1 LFFGFVII
9 LKITKMTV
17 KKSERLI
24 VKFITNQAS
33 QEEIEALTEWLKEDE
48 NQLVFKDFVK
58 TNYAIDT
65 AVNNFDS
72 TEVRKQLS
80 ERIRKENNVFYK
92 RRFSS
97 YYKYA
102 AILIV
107 ALGGFYFYK
116 NSTTAIQSKQNVI
129 IPREDEIV
137 LQLGDESQNLDPN
150 EARTITDKD
159 GNVIGKQEKDRLVYT
174 KAYAKGALVY
184 NTIKIPYGKK
194 FEVQL
199 SDGTLV
205 HLNAGTSLRYPVQFV
220 KNQNRQVYLLGEAFF
235 EVEKDKEHP
244 FDVNTQNVNVEVLGT
259 KFNVDTYSENPRT
272 DVVLVEG
279 KVSLYKDQKTKEN
292 QVYLKP
298 GEKGSNERGQSEIT
312 TEQVNTEY
320 YTAWIKGSLV
330 FKNASF
336 DYIIKKLE
344 RRYNVTFINKNKVLG
359 KEIFNARFD
368 NEPIEVVLKYFSDSY
383 AIDYIIDR
391 DKITIK

>member
-1 LFFGFVII
+1 
-9 LKITKMTV
+9 MTV

-33 QEEIEALTEWLKEDE
+33 QEEIEKLTEWLKEDE
-48 NQLVFKDFVK
+48 NQIVFKDFVK

-65 AVNNFDS
+65 AMNNFDS

-80 ERIRKENNVFYK
+80 QRIQNENNVFVK

-116 NSTTAIQSKQNVI
+116 NSEPSNSKQNVV

-137 LQLGDESQNLDPN
+137 LQLGNESQTLDPK
-150 EARTITDKD
+150 EARNVTDKD
-159 GNVIGKQEKDRLVYT
+159 GNVIGKQEKNRLVYN
-174 KAYAKGALVY
+174 KAYSEGELVY
-184 NTIKIPYGKK
+184 NILRIPYGKK

-205 HLNAGTSLRYPVQFV
+205 HLNAGTSFRYPVQFV
-220 KNQNRQVYLLGEAFF
+220 KNQNRQVYLLGEGYF
-235 EVEKDKEHP
+235 EVEKDKQHP
-244 FDVNTQNVNVEVLGT
+244 FMINTQNVNVEVLGT
-259 KFNVDTYSENPRT
+259 KFNVDTYTDNIST

-279 KVSLYKDQKTKEN
+279 KVSLYKDQKAKEN
-292 QVYLKP
+292 PVYLKP
-298 GEKGSNERGQSEIT
+298 GEKGSAEKSRSEIKI
-312 TEQVNTEY
+312 EQVNTDY
-320 YTAWIKGSLV
+320 YTAWVKGSLV

-336 DYIIKKLE
+336 DDIIKKLE
-344 RRYNVTFINKNKVLG
+344 RHYNVTFINRNKMLG

-383 AIDYIIDR
+383 AINYDIDR
-391 DKITIK
+391 DRITIK

>member
-1 LFFGFVII
+1 
-9 LKITKMTV
+9 MTV

-65 AVNNFDS
+65 ALNNFDS
-72 TEVRKQLS
+72 TEVKKQLS

-298 GEKGSNERGQSEIT
+298 GEKGSNERGQLEIT

-336 DYIIKKLE
+336 DDIIKKLE

>member
-1 LFFGFVII
+1 
-9 LKITKMTV
+9 MTV

-33 QEEIEALTEWLKEDE
+33 QEEIEKLTEWLKEDE
-48 NQLVFKDFVK
+48 NQIVFKDFVK

-65 AVNNFDS
+65 AMNNFDS

-80 ERIRKENNVFYK
+80 QRIQNENNVFAK

-107 ALGGFYFYK
+107 ALGVFYFYK
-116 NSTTAIQSKQNVI
+116 NSEPSHSKQNVV

-137 LQLGDESQNLDPN
+137 LQLGNESQTLDPN
-150 EARTITDKD
+150 EARNVTDKD
-159 GNVIGKQEKDRLVYT
+159 GNVIGKQEKNRLVYN
-174 KAYAKGALVY
+174 KAYSEGELVY
-184 NTIKIPYGKK
+184 NILRIPYGKK

-205 HLNAGTSLRYPVQFV
+205 HLNAGTSFRYPVQFV
-220 KNQNRQVYLLGEAFF
+220 KNQNRQVYLLGEGYF
-235 EVEKDKEHP
+235 EVEKDKQHP
-244 FDVNTQNVNVEVLGT
+244 FMINTQNVNVEVLGT
-259 KFNVDTYSENPRT
+259 KFNVDTYTDNLST

-279 KVSLYKDQKTKEN
+279 KVSLYKDQKAKEN
-292 QVYLKP
+292 PVYLKP
-298 GEKGSNERGQSEIT
+298 GEKGSADKRHSEIKI
-312 TEQVNTEY
+312 EQVNTDY
-320 YTAWIKGSLV
+320 YTAWVKGSLV

-336 DYIIKKLE
+336 DDIIKKLE
-344 RRYNVTFINKNKVLG
+344 RHYNVTFINRNKMLG

-383 AIDYIIDR
+383 AINYDIDR
-391 DKITIK
+391 DRITIK

>member
-1 LFFGFVII
+1 
-9 LKITKMTV
+9 MTE

-33 QEEIEALTEWLKEDE
+33 TDEIEQLTEWLKEDE
-48 NQLVFKDFVK
+48 NQIVFKDFVK

-65 AVNNFDS
+65 ALNSFDS

-80 ERIRKENNVFYK
+80 ERIQKENNVFTK

-102 AILIV
+102 AILII

-116 NSTTAIQSKQNVI
+116 NSGAAQVKQNVI
-129 IPREDEIV
+129 IPRVDEIV
-137 LQLGDESQNLDPN
+137 LQLGNGSSE
-150 EARTITDKD
+150 TIDTSENKNVTDKD
-159 GNVIGKQEKDRLVYT
+159 GNIIGKQEKNRLIYT
-174 KAYAKGALVY
+174 KALAEGELVY
-184 NTIKIPYGKK
+184 NTLKIPYGKK

-199 SDGTLV
+199 SDGTVV

-220 KNQNRQVYLLGEAFF
+220 RNKNRQVYLTGEAYF
-235 EVEKDKEHP
+235 EVSKDKAHP
-244 FDVNTQNVNVEVLGT
+244 FTVNAQEVNVEVLGT
-259 KFNVDTYSENPRT
+259 KFNVDSYNNSEST

-279 KVSLYKDQKTKEN
+279 KVSLYKQQKTN
-292 QVYLKP
+292 QVYLSP
-298 GEKGSNERGQSEIT
+298 GFKGSNLKGENAIK
-312 TEQVNTEY
+312 TEQVNTDY
-320 YTAWIKGSLV
+320 YTAWVKGSLV

-336 DYIIKKLE
+336 AQIIKKLE
-344 RRYNVTFINKNKVLG
+344 RQYNVTFINKNKTLG
-359 KEIFNARFD
+359 KEIFNASFD

-383 AIDYIIDR
+383 KIDYQIDR

>member
-1 LFFGFVII
+1 
-9 LKITKMTV
+9 MTV

-33 QEEIEALTEWLKEDE
+33 HEEIEELTEWLKEEE
-48 NQLVFKDFVK
+48 NQTVFKDFVK

-65 AVNNFDS
+65 TLNTFDS

-80 ERIRKENNVFYK
+80 ERIQKENNVFYK

-107 ALGGFYFYK
+107 AVGGFYFYK
-116 NSTTAIQSKQNVI
+116 NTEKSHSKQNVV

-137 LQLGDESQNLDPN
+137 LQLGNESQNLDPN
-150 EARTITDKD
+150 DDKNITDKN
-159 GNVIGKQEKDRLVYT
+159 GNVIGRQEKDRLVYT
-174 KAYAKGALVY
+174 KAYSGGALVY
-184 NTIKIPYGKK
+184 NTIRIPYGKK

-205 HLNAGTSLRYPVQFV
+205 HLNAGTTLRYPVQFV
-220 KNQNRQVYLLGEAFF
+220 KNQNRQVYLLGEAYF

-259 KFNVDTYSENPRT
+259 KFNVDTYSENTNT

-292 QVYLKP
+292 QVFLKP
-298 GEKGSNERGQSEIT
+298 GEKGSNEKGQFAIT
-312 TEQVNTEY
+312 KEQVNTEY
-320 YTAWIKGSLV
+320 YTAWVKGSLV

-336 DYIIKKLE
+336 EDIIKKLE
-344 RRYNVTFINKNKVLG
+344 RRYNVTFINRNKKLG
-359 KEIFNARFD
+359 REIFNARFD

-383 AIDYIIDR
+383 AIDYNIDR

>member
-1 LFFGFVII
+1 
-9 LKITKMTV
+9 MTV

-33 QEEIEALTEWLKEDE
+33 QEEIEKLTEWLKEDE
-48 NQLVFKDFVK
+48 NKIVFKDFIK

-65 AVNNFDS
+65 VMNTFDS
-72 TEVRKQLS
+72 TEVKKQLS
-80 ERIRKENNVFYK
+80 QRIQKENNVFGK

-116 NSTTAIQSKQNVI
+116 NSEPVQSKQNVV

-137 LQLGDESQNLDPN
+137 LQLGNDSQTLDPN
-150 EARTITDKD
+150 EARNVTDKD
-159 GNVIGKQEKDRLVYT
+159 GNVIGKQEKNRLVYN
-174 KAYAKGALVY
+174 KAYSEGKLVY
-184 NTIKIPYGKK
+184 NIIRIPYGKK

-205 HLNAGTSLRYPVQFV
+205 HLNAGTSLRYPLQFI
-220 KNQNRQVYLLGEAFF
+220 KNKNRQVYLLGEAYF
-235 EVEKDKEHP
+235 EVEKDKTHP
-244 FDVNTQNVNVEVLGT
+244 FIVNTQNINVEVLGT
-259 KFNVDTYSENPRT
+259 QFNVDTYTENIST
-272 DVVLVEG
+272 DVVLAEG
-279 KVSLYKDQKTKEN
+279 KVSLYKDQKTRETP
-292 QVYLKP
+292 VYLKP
-298 GEKGSNERGQSEIT
+298 GEKGSVVKNHSEIKI
-312 TEQVNTEY
+312 EQVNTDY
-320 YTAWIKGSLV
+320 YTAWVKGSLV

-336 DYIIKKLE
+336 EDIIKKLE
-344 RRYNVTFINKNKVLG
+344 RHYNVTFINRNKILG

-391 DKITIK
+391 DRITIK

>member
-1 LFFGFVII
+1 
-9 LKITKMTV
+9 MTV

-33 QEEIEALTEWLKEDE
+33 QEEIEKLTEWLKEDE
-48 NQLVFKDFVK
+48 NQIVFKDFVK

-65 AVNNFDS
+65 AMNNFDS

-80 ERIRKENNVFYK
+80 QRIQNENNVFAK

-107 ALGGFYFYK
+107 ALGGFYLYK
-116 NSTTAIQSKQNVI
+116 NSESSPSKQNVV

-137 LQLGDESQNLDPN
+137 LQLGNESQTLDPN
-150 EARTITDKD
+150 EARNVTDKN
-159 GNVIGKQEKDRLVYT
+159 GNIIGKQEKNRLVYN
-174 KAYAKGALVY
+174 KAYSEGELIY
-184 NTIKIPYGKK
+184 NVLRIPYGKK

-205 HLNAGTSLRYPVQFV
+205 HLNAGTSFRYPVQFV
-220 KNQNRQVYLLGEAFF
+220 KNQNRQVYLLGEGYF
-235 EVEKDKEHP
+235 EVEKDKQHP
-244 FDVNTQNVNVEVLGT
+244 FMINTQNVNVEVLGT
-259 KFNVDTYSENPRT
+259 KFNVDTYTENIST

-279 KVSLYKDQKTKEN
+279 KVSLYKDQKAKEN
-292 QVYLKP
+292 PVYLKP
-298 GEKGSNERGQSEIT
+298 GEKGSTIKSRSEIKI
-312 TEQVNTEY
+312 EQVNTDY
-320 YTAWIKGSLV
+320 YTAWVKGSLV

-336 DYIIKKLE
+336 NDIIKKLE
-344 RRYNVTFINKNKVLG
+344 RHYNVTFINRNKMLG

>member
-1 LFFGFVII
+1 
-9 LKITKMTV
+9 MTV
-17 KKSERLI
+17 KKSERLM

-33 QEEIEALTEWLKEDE
+33 QDEIEQLTEWLKDE
-48 NQLVFKDFVK
+48 VNQIEFREFVK

-65 AVNNFDS
+65 TMNKFDS
-72 TEVRKQLS
+72 AELRKELS
-80 ERIRKENNVFYK
+80 ERIQKENNVFYK

-102 AILIV
+102 AILVV

-116 NSTTAIQSKQNVI
+116 NSNVSIEKQNVV
-129 IPREDEIV
+129 IPRQDEIV
-137 LQLGDESQNLDPN
+137 LQVDNNSEEEIDTADTRNL
-150 EARTITDKD
+150 TDKD
-159 GNVIGKQEKDRLVYT
+159 GNIIGRQEKNRLVYN
-174 KAYAKGALVY
+174 KKYAEGKLVY

-199 SDGTLV
+199 SDGTIV
-205 HLNAGTSLRYPVQFV
+205 YLNAGTHLTYPVQFL
-220 KNQNRQVYLLGEAFF
+220 KNQGRKVQLTGEAYF
-235 EVEKDKEHP
+235 EVAKDKAHP
-244 FDVNTQNVNVEVLGT
+244 FTVNTHEVSIEVLGT
-259 KFNVDTYSENPRT
+259 RFNADAYMDNAST

-279 KVSLYKDQKTKEN
+279 KVSLYKGQKTNEN

-298 GEKGSNERGQSEIT
+298 GFKGSNIKGKSKIIT
-312 TEQVNTEY
+312 EEVNTDY
-320 YTAWIKGSLV
+320 YTDWVKGSLV

-336 DYIIKKLE
+336 DDIIKKLE
-344 RRYNVTFINKNKVLG
+344 RRYNVTFINRNKMLG

-383 AIDYIIDR
+383 AIDYNIDK

>member
-1 LFFGFVII
+1 
-9 LKITKMTV
+9 MTV
-17 KKSERLI
+17 KKSEQLI

-33 QEEIEALTEWLKEDE
+33 QDEIELLTEWLKEDE
-48 NQLVFKDFVK
+48 NQIEFKEFVK

-65 AVNNFDS
+65 AMNSFDS
-72 TEVRKQLS
+72 AEVKKQIS
-80 ERIRKENNVFYK
+80 EQIQKEKNVFYK

-102 AILIV
+102 AILVV

-116 NSTTAIQSKQNVI
+116 NSDVSQPKQNVV
-129 IPREDEIV
+129 IPRQDEIV
-137 LQLGDESQNLDPN
+137 LQLSNNSEEEIDTSDTRN
-150 EARTITDKD
+150 ITDKD
-159 GNVIGKQEKDRLVYT
+159 GNIIGRQEKNRLVYN
-174 KAYAKGALVY
+174 KAYAEGKLVY

-205 HLNAGTSLRYPVQFV
+205 HLNAGTQLTYPVQFLKSQGRKV
-220 KNQNRQVYLLGEAFF
+220 QLTGEAYF
-235 EVEKDKEHP
+235 EVAKDKAHP
-244 FDVNTQNVNVEVLGT
+244 FTVNAHEVSVEVLGT
-259 KFNVDTYSENPRT
+259 SFNVDTYMDNTST

-279 KVSLYKDQKTKEN
+279 KVSLYKGQKTNEN

-298 GEKGSNERGQSEIT
+298 GSRGSNIKGQSAIT
-312 TEQVNTEY
+312 VEEVNPDY
-320 YTAWIKGSLV
+320 YTAWVKGDLV
-330 FKNASF
+330 FKNATF
-336 DYIIKKLE
+336 NDIIKKLE
-344 RRYNVTFINKNKVLG
+344 RQYNVTFINRNKMLG

-383 AIDYIIDR
+383 AIDYNIDR

>member
-1 LFFGFVII
+1 
-9 LKITKMTV
+9 MTV

-33 QEEIEALTEWLKEDE
+33 QEEIEQLTEWLKEEE
-48 NQLVFKDFVK
+48 NQIVFKDFIK

-65 AVNNFDS
+65 VLNTFDS
-72 TEVRKQLS
+72 SEVRKKLS
-80 ERIRKENNVFYK
+80 ERIKSENNVFYK

-116 NSTTAIQSKQNVI
+116 NSNNSQAKPNII

-137 LQLGDESQNLDPN
+137 LQLGNESQNLNAND
-150 EARTITDKD
+150 ARNITDKY
-159 GNVIGKQEKDRLVYT
+159 GNVIGRQEKGKLVYA
-174 KAYAKGALVY
+174 KAYSDGALVY
-184 NTIKIPYGKK
+184 NTIRIPYGKK

-205 HLNAGTSLRYPVQFV
+205 HLNAGTSLRYPVQFG

-244 FDVNTQNVNVEVLGT
+244 FNVNTQNINVEVLGT
-259 KFNVDTYSENPRT
+259 KFNVDTYSENIST

-279 KVSLYKDQKTKEN
+279 KVSLYKNQKTRED

-298 GEKGSNERGQSEIT
+298 GDKGSNIKGQSKIAI
-312 TEQVNTEY
+312 EQVNTEY
-320 YTAWIKGSLV
+320 YTAWVKGSLV

-336 DYIIKKLE
+336 DDIIKKLE
-344 RRYNVTFINKNKVLG
+344 RQYNVTFINRNKTLG

-383 AIDYIIDR
+383 KIDYDIDR
-391 DKITIK
+391 DRITIK

>member
-1 LFFGFVII
+1 
-9 LKITKMTV
+9 MTV

-33 QEEIEALTEWLKEDE
+33 QEEIEKLTEWLKEDE
-48 NQLVFKDFVK
+48 NQIVFKDFVK

-65 AVNNFDS
+65 AMNNFDS

-80 ERIRKENNVFYK
+80 QRIQNENNVFAK

-107 ALGGFYFYK
+107 ALGGFYLYK
-116 NSTTAIQSKQNVI
+116 NSESSPSKQNVV

-137 LQLGDESQNLDPN
+137 LQLGNESQTLDPN
-150 EARTITDKD
+150 EARNVIDKN
-159 GNVIGKQEKDRLVYT
+159 GNIIGKQEKNRLVYN
-174 KAYAKGALVY
+174 KAYSEGELVY
-184 NTIKIPYGKK
+184 NILRIPYGKK

-205 HLNAGTSLRYPVQFV
+205 HLNAGTSFRYPVQFV
-220 KNQNRQVYLLGEAFF
+220 KNQNRQVYLLGEGYF
-235 EVEKDKEHP
+235 EVEKDKQHP
-244 FDVNTQNVNVEVLGT
+244 FMINTQNVNVEVLGT
-259 KFNVDTYSENPRT
+259 KFNVDTYTENIST

-279 KVSLYKDQKTKEN
+279 KVSLYKDQKAKEN
-292 QVYLKP
+292 PVYLKA
-298 GEKGSNERGQSEIT
+298 GEKGSTIKSRSEIKI
-312 TEQVNTEY
+312 EQVNTDY
-320 YTAWIKGSLV
+320 YTAWVKGSLV

-336 DYIIKKLE
+336 NDIIKKLE
-344 RRYNVTFINKNKVLG
+344 RHYNVTFINRNKMLG

>member
-1 LFFGFVII
+1 
-9 LKITKMTV
+9 MTV

-33 QEEIEALTEWLKEDE
+33 QEEIEQLTEWLKDEE
-48 NQLVFKDFVK
+48 NQIVFKDFIK
-58 TNYAIDT
+58 TNYAIDAALNT
-65 AVNNFDS
+65 FDS
-72 TEVRKQLS
+72 SEVRKQLS
-80 ERIRKENNVFYK
+80 DRIAKENNVFYK

-116 NSTTAIQSKQNVI
+116 NVSSAPVKQNVI
-129 IPREDEIV
+129 IPRVDEIV
-137 LQLGDESQNLDPN
+137 LQLGNESQNLKAND
-150 EARTITDKD
+150 ARNITDKD
-159 GNVIGKQEKDRLVYT
+159 GNIIGRQEKDRLVYT
-174 KAYAKGALVY
+174 KTYSEGALVY
-184 NTIKIPYGKK
+184 NTIRIPYGKK

-220 KNQNRQVYLLGEAFF
+220 KNQNRQVYLLGEAYF

-244 FDVNTQNVNVEVLGT
+244 FDINTQNVNIEVLGT
-259 KFNVDTYSENPRT
+259 KFNVDTYSENTST

-279 KVSLYKDQKTKEN
+279 KVSMYKDQKTKEN

-298 GEKGSNERGQSEIT
+298 GEKGSNERGQSKIT

-320 YTAWIKGSLV
+320 YTAWVKGSLV

-336 DYIIKKLE
+336 DEIIKKLE
-344 RRYNVTFINKNKVLG
+344 RRYNVTFINRNKTLG

-383 AIDYIIDR
+383 KIDYDIDR
-391 DKITIK
+391 DRITIK

>member
-1 LFFGFVII
+1 
-9 LKITKMTV
+9 MTV

-33 QEEIEALTEWLKEDE
+33 QEEIEQLTEWLKQDE
-48 NQLVFKDFVK
+48 NQIVFKDFVK

-65 AVNNFDS
+65 AMNNFDS

-80 ERIRKENNVFYK
+80 ERIRKENNAFYK

-116 NSTTAIQSKQNVI
+116 NSDTVTKPKQNVV

-137 LQLGDESQNLDPN
+137 LQLGNESQNLKLN
-150 EARTITDKD
+150 EDRNITDKD
-159 GNVIGKQEKDRLVYT
+159 GNVIGRQEKDRLVYT
-174 KAYAKGALVY
+174 KAYAEGALVY
-184 NTIKIPYGKK
+184 NTIRIPYGKK

-220 KNQNRQVYLLGEAFF
+220 KNQNRQVYLLGEAYF

-244 FDVNTQNVNVEVLGT
+244 FNVNTQNINVEVLGT
-259 KFNVDTYSENPRT
+259 KFNVDTYSENSST

-298 GEKGSNERGQSEIT
+298 GEKGSNERGQSKIT
-312 TEQVNTEY
+312 KEQVNTEY
-320 YTAWIKGSLV
+320 YTAWVTGSLV

-336 DYIIKKLE
+336 ENIIKKLE
-344 RRYNVTFINKNKVLG
+344 RRYNVTFINRNKALG

-383 AIDYIIDR
+383 AIDYDIDR

>member
-1 LFFGFVII
+1 
-9 LKITKMTV
+9 MTV
-17 KKSERLI
+17 KKSEELM

-33 QEEIEALTEWLKEDE
+33 QDEIEMLTEWLKDE
-48 NQLVFKDFVK
+48 GNQIEFREFVK

-65 AVNNFDS
+65 AVNSFDS
-72 TEVRKQLS
+72 AEVRRQLS
-80 ERIRKENNVFYK
+80 ERIQKENNVFYK

-102 AILIV
+102 AILVV

-116 NSTTAIQSKQNVI
+116 NSNVSNEKQNVI
-129 IPREDEIV
+129 IPRQDEIV
-137 LQLGDESQNLDPN
+137 LQLDNNSEEEIDTADTRNL
-150 EARTITDKD
+150 TDKD
-159 GNVIGKQEKDRLVYT
+159 GNIIGRQEKNRLVYN
-174 KAYAKGALVY
+174 KAYAEGKLVY

-205 HLNAGTSLRYPVQFV
+205 HLNAGTQLTYPVQFL
-220 KNQNRQVYLLGEAFF
+220 KNQGRMVQLAGEAFF
-235 EVEKDKEHP
+235 DVAKDKAHP
-244 FDVNTQNVNVEVLGT
+244 FTVKTQEVSVEVLGT
-259 KFNVDTYSENPRT
+259 RFNADAYRDNSST
-272 DVVLVEG
+272 DIVLVEG
-279 KVSLYKDQKTKEN
+279 KVSLYKGQRTNEN

-298 GEKGSNERGQSEIT
+298 GSKGSNTKGQFAIT
-312 TEQVNTEY
+312 TEEVNTDY
-320 YTAWIKGSLV
+320 YTAWVKGSLV

-336 DYIIKKLE
+336 SDIIKKLE
-344 RRYNVTFINKNKVLG
+344 RRYNVTFINRNKMLG

-383 AIDYIIDR
+383 AIDYTINR

>member
-1 LFFGFVII
+1 
-9 LKITKMTV
+9 MTV

-33 QEEIEALTEWLKEDE
+33 QEEIEQLTMWLKEEE
-48 NQLVFKDFVK
+48 NQIVFNDFVK

-65 AVNNFDS
+65 ALNTFDS

-80 ERIRKENNVFYK
+80 ERIAKENNVFYK

-116 NSTTAIQSKQNVI
+116 NASSDQVKKNVI
-129 IPREDEIV
+129 VPRVDEIV
-137 LQLGDESQNLDPN
+137 LQLGNGISETIDISE
-150 EARTITDKD
+150 EKYITDKD
-159 GNVIGKQEKDRLVYT
+159 GNIIGKQEKNR
-174 KAYAKGALVY
+174 LVY
-184 NTIKIPYGKK
+184 NTAFAKGELVYNTLKIPYGKR

-199 SDGTLV
+199 SDGTVV
-205 HLNAGTSLRYPVQFV
+205 HLNAGTALRYPVQFV
-220 KNQNRQVYLLGEAFF
+220 KNKNREVYLTGEAYFD
-235 EVEKDKEHP
+235 VSKDKAHP
-244 FDVNTQNVNVEVLGT
+244 FTVNTQEMNVEVLGT
-259 KFNVDTYSENPRT
+259 KFNVDCYSNNSST

-279 KVSLYKDQKTKEN
+279 KVSLYKRQKIN
-292 QVYLKP
+292 QNQIYLTP
-298 GEKGSNERGQSEIT
+298 GLKGSTQKGQSEIK
-312 TEQVNTEY
+312 TEQVNTDY
-320 YTAWIKGSLV
+320 YTDWVKGSLV

-336 DYIIKKLE
+336 DDIIKKLE
-344 RRYNVTFINKNKVLG
+344 RRYNVTFINKNKTLG
-359 KEIFNARFD
+359 REIFNARFD

-383 AIDYIIDR
+383 AIDYNIDR

>member
-1 LFFGFVII
+1 
-9 LKITKMTV
+9 MTAE
-17 KKSERLI
+17 KSERLI

-33 QEEIEALTEWLKEDE
+33 QEEIEKLTEWLKEDG

-65 AVNNFDS
+65 TLNTFDS
-72 TEVRKQLS
+72 TEVRKKLLD
-80 ERIRKENNVFYK
+80 RIKKENNVFYK

-116 NSTTAIQSKQNVI
+116 NSVSEQVKQNVI
-129 IPREDEIV
+129 IPRVDEIV
-137 LQLGDESQNLDPN
+137 LQSGNASETINISEEKNVTDEN
-150 EARTITDKD
+150 
-159 GNVIGKQEKDRLVYT
+159 GNIIGKQEKGRLVYN
-174 KAYAKGALVY
+174 KSFGEGKLVY
-184 NTIKIPYGKK
+184 NTLKIPYGKK

-205 HLNAGTSLRYPVQFV
+205 HLNSGTSLRYPVQFI
-220 KNQNRQVYLLGEAFF
+220 KNKSRQVYLTGEAYF
-235 EVEKDKEHP
+235 EVSKDKAHP
-244 FDVNTQNVNVEVLGT
+244 FTVNAQEVNVEVLGT
-259 KFNVDTYSENPRT
+259 KFNVDSYVNNTST

-279 KVSLYKDQKTKEN
+279 KVSLYKKQKTD
-292 QVYLKP
+292 QVYLTP
-298 GEKGSNERGQSEIT
+298 GFKGSTIKGENAIK
-312 TEQVNTEY
+312 TEQVNTDY
-320 YTAWIKGSLV
+320 YTAWVKGSLV

-336 DYIIKKLE
+336 NDIIKKLA
-344 RRYNVTFINKNKVLG
+344 RQYNLTFINTNKTLG

-383 AIDYIIDR
+383 AIDYKIEG